1 MEDKQ
6 YYYFKKGT
14 SSPKVTT
21 SSEHFYVCGEETEWR
36 DIMRQ
41 FAAFLDSCGYVGVHE
56 EIDWLLDKDNV
67 YEDSCNPGLSD

>member
-21 SSEHFYVCGEETEWR
+21 SSEHFYLCDEDARWDDV
-36 DIMRQ
+36 MRQ
-41 FAAFLDSCGYVGVHE
+41 FAAFLDSCGYVGVYE
-56 EIDWLLDKDNV
+56 KVDNLL
-67 YEDSCNPGLSD
+67 EDYWEVE